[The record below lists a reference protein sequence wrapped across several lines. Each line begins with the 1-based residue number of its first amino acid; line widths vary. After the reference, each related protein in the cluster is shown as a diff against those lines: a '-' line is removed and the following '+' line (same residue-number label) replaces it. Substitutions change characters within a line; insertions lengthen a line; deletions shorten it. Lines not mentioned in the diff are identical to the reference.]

1 MYEYEKNFLG
11 KIIKIISPSY
21 IFYNMINIERAEEKN
36 SEKNIRNMRSI
47 ISKIMKYFFFSIDLN
62 FISLIFFINLKTII
76 LKSKFN
82 INSLTYVI
90 VFLLILFI
98 NMNYIYKFNLVINEI
113 NDKENFI
120 KYIIET
126 KKYKNN
132 SIRASFIKIF
142 FRHSLITII
151 FLSLIM
157 ILFGSLAL
165 INSFIANIVSFLSVI
180 YFITRPM
187 HYCFVFYNDFKN
199 KTKYNEVKDPEKKI
213 RYINLTLSNYI
224 KIILEFCIL
233 IYILKYMRWAFT
245 EIKINTFFE
254 LVNIVISGEL
264 KANTGLEILI
274 NILRIGTL
282 GMVTTLS
289 LATYMSLQVKR
300 ENLDEK

>member
-1 MYEYEKNFLG
+1 MYEYEKNFFE

-21 IFYNMINIERAEEKN
+21 IFYNMINIEREEEKN
-36 SEKNIRNMRSI
+36 SEKNIGGMRST

-62 FISLIFFINLKTII
+62 FVSLIFFINLKTII

-90 VFLLILFI
+90 VFLLILFLNI
-98 NMNYIYKFNLVINEI
+98 NYIYKFNLVINEI
-113 NDKENFI
+113 NNKENFI

-132 SIRASFIKIF
+132 SIRTNFIKIF

-157 ILFGSLAL
+157 IYFGSLVL
-165 INSFIANIVSFLSVI
+165 INNYVANIVSFLSVI

-199 KTKYNEVKDPEKKI
+199 KTKYNEVKKPKEKIK
-213 RYINLTLSNYI
+213 YIELALSNYI

-233 IYILKYMRWAFT
+233 IYILKYMRWAFK
-245 EIKINTFFE
+245 EIEVNTFFE
-254 LVNIVISGEL
+254 LFNIVISGEL

-282 GMVTTLS
+282 GMVITVS
-289 LATYMSLQVKR
+289 LATYMSLQVKKD
-300 ENLDEK
+300 NLDEK

>member
-1 MYEYEKNFLG
+1 MYEYKNDFFK

-21 IFYNMINIERAEEKN
+21 FFYSMLNIEREEEDN
-36 SEKNIRNMRSI
+36 SEKKIKDIRI
-47 ISKIMKYFFFSIDLN
+47 KISKIMEYFFFSIDFN

-76 LKSKFN
+76 LKSEFN
-82 INSLTYVI
+82 INSLTYI
-90 VFLLILFI
+90 FVFLLLLFFNI
-98 NMNYIYKFNLVINEI
+98 NCIYKLNLVINEI
-113 NDKENFI
+113 EDKENFI

-126 KKYKNN
+126 KKYKNKN
-132 SIRASFIKIF
+132 IRANFIKIF
-142 FRHSLITII
+142 FRHSLIISI
-151 FLSLIM
+151 FLSVIM

-199 KTKYNEVKDPEKKI
+199 KTTHNEVKDPEKKI

-233 IYILKYMRWAFT
+233 IYILKYMRWGFT